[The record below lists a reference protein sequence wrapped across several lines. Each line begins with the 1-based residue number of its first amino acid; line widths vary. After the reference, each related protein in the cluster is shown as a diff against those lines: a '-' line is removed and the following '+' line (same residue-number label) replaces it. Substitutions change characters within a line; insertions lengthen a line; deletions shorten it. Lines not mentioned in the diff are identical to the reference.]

1 VNVGWVGFV
10 VYAFA
15 IAWGVIA
22 VGHWRRARIPVWQ
35 GMGLHFDARAWGD
48 LVAGI
53 VIGTLVMGGIFGV
66 EWALGALHV
75 RSVQLPDPGW
85 VIWLP
90 VLAFLA
96 FGEEIAYR
104 SLMLNGLL
112 VMLRKR
118 WLAVIVMAACF
129 GLAHASNPHA
139 SAFSVLGNALGGL
152 MYGVAFLGS
161 RRIWLPLGLHFA
173 WNFVQAPVLG
183 FPLLGKEVGLVQ
195 QNPVGSAL
203 ITGGSYGPEAGLVG
217 MAFRFVA
224 ITLLVGWL
232 SWRSKGKAE
241 HHIADARRK
250 ALSSGEE
257 G

>member
-1 VNVGWVGFV
+1 MGWIGFV
-10 VYAFA
+10 VYVFA

-22 VGHWRRARIPVWQ
+22 VQHWRRARIPVWQ
-35 GMGLHFDARAWGD
+35 GMGLRFDARAWSD
-48 LVAGI
+48 LAGGI
-53 VIGTLVMGGIFGV
+53 AIGTLVMAGIFGV

-75 RSVQLPDPGW
+75 RGVQLPDLGW

-112 VMLRKR
+112 VTLRKR

-139 SAFSVLGNALGGL
+139 SALSVLGNALGGL
-152 MYGVAFLGS
+152 MYGVAYLGS
-161 RRIWLPLGLHFA
+161 RRIWLPWGLHFA

-195 QNPVGSAL
+195 QSPVGSAL
-203 ITGGSYGPEAGLVG
+203 ITGGNYGPEAGLVG
-217 MAFRFVA
+217 MTFRFVA
-224 ITLLVGWL
+224 IALLVGWL
-232 SWRSKGKAE
+232 SWRKDGQTD
-241 HHIADARRK
+241 HCIADARGK
-250 ALSSGEE
+250 VLSSGEE